1 MQGEW
6 LDNFLYL
13 LAALLQLAAMIF
25 AIRMV
30 REVNDR
36 RPWYLLFAALFIMF
50 VMRLIAIFVSPE
62 IRVHLGPFVAL
73 PISLLLFISLFS
85 IRKIAATERESTL
98 AAARNATER
107 DESEHRY
114 RSLVELS
121 PDVLFVIVAGRI
133 TYVNA
138 AALKFFRA
146 KQAEDLVGHSP
157 MDFIAPRSKPIAEGR
172 IADLMSKGGSVP
184 PIEEDWLRPDGS
196 SVPVETSAALVPWR
210 GGFGIQ
216 VILRDIS
223 ERKRAEEEKSQ
234 LLSSERAARSNA
246 ERASRMKDEF
256 LATLSHELR
265 TPLNAILGWSQL
277 LLQGTRHEEDI
288 TQGLTTIERNARAQ
302 TQLIEDLLDL
312 SRIISGKLRLD
323 IQRVLPITFIE
334 AAIDAVRPA
343 ADAKGIRLERM
354 LDPLAGPVSGD
365 PNRLQQ
371 VIWNLL
377 SNAIKFTPKG
387 GKVQV
392 VLERVNSHVEI
403 TVADTGQGIA
413 AEFLPYV
420 FDRFRQADATT
431 TRKQSGLGIGL
442 AIVKQMVDLH
452 GGSVTVSSPGEKR
465 GASFVVHLP
474 LTVIHAQSD
483 EVARLHPHTAIGT
496 GESAP
501 MKLAGIKVLV
511 VDDEP
516 DARDLIRRVL
526 EDCQAQVLTAASAA
540 EAMSLLN
547 AEKPHVLVSDIG
559 MPETDGYEFL
569 RQVRLLSNQNGGK
582 IPAIALTAFARSED
596 RTRALMS
603 GYQVHVAK
611 PVEPAELVA
620 TVASVVGRTGES
632 AGEN

>member
-1 MQGEW
+1 VHGEW
-6 LDNFLYL
+6 LDNFLYVF
-13 LAALLQLAAMIF
+13 AALLQLAAMIF
-25 AIRMV
+25 AIRMA
-30 REVNDR
+30 REVDDR
-36 RPWYLLFAALFIMF
+36 RPWFLLFAALFIMF
-50 VMRLIAIFVSPE
+50 VMRVIAVFVPPE
-62 IRVHLGPFVAL
+62 IRQHFGPFVAV
-73 PISLLLFISLFS
+73 PISFLLFVSLFS
-85 IRKIAATERESTL
+85 IRQVAAAQRESRL

-107 DESEHRY
+107 DESENRY

-138 AALKFFRA
+138 AAIKFFHARDA
-146 KQAEDLVGHSP
+146 NDLLGHSP
-157 MDFIAPRSKPIAEGR
+157 MDFITSQSKPIAEGR
-172 IADLMSKGGSVP
+172 INDLLTKGGSVP
-184 PIEEDWLRPDGS
+184 PMEENWLRSDGS

-234 LLSSERAARSNA
+234 LLASERAARSNA
-246 ERASRMKDEF
+246 EHASRMKDEF

-277 LLQGTRHEEDI
+277 LLQGSRQEGDV
-288 TQGLTTIERNARAQ
+288 TQGLTTIERNARMQ

-323 IQRVLPITFIE
+323 VQRILPITFIE

-387 GKVQV
+387 GRVQI

-403 TVADTGQGIA
+403 TVADTGVGIA

-442 AIVKQMVDLH
+442 AIVKQLTDLH
-452 GGSVTVSSPGEKR
+452 GGSVKVTSPGENK
-465 GASFVVHLP
+465 GTSFVVHLP
-474 LTVIHAQSD
+474 LTVIHAQAD
-483 EVARLHPHTAIGT
+483 DAGRLHPHTAVAT
-496 GESAP
+496 GNCSP
-501 MKLAGIKVLV
+501 TRLAGIKVLV

-516 DARDLIRRVL
+516 DARELIKRVL
-526 EDCQAQVLTAASAA
+526 EDCEALVLTAASAA
-540 EAMSLLN
+540 EAMPLLDV
-547 AEKPHVLVSDIG
+547 EKPHVLVSDIG
-559 MPETDGYEFL
+559 MPDIDGYEFL
-569 RQVRLLSNQNGGK
+569 RQVRALSQQHGGK

-620 TVASVVGRTGES
+620 TVASVVGRTGEPLS
-632 AGEN
+632 TD